1 MPCAVIRIIN
11 RQESKSIHW
20 RFKMVLSDSAEV
32 METVAKQRFLRKS
45 PFLEFCDAEGLPVIT
60 GYGVEDLRTVPL
72 GHWERLGGPAA
83 YCHLAGS
90 QGFVGSLIGEIP
102 PGKNL
107 KPTRH
112 LYEELILI
120 LEGRGATQFW
130 CEKTHQTILLEWQA
144 GSLFSPPLNV
154 KHQHF
159 NGSATEP
166 VRFVAPNNAP
176 IIFNAFASTDFIF
189 NTPYEFTERFSGQ
202 NNYFS
207 SEIKEGEFEDT
218 SINFISDVYALP
230 LTKYP
235 RRGVDYSRIGITGS
249 GNKAMI
255 GHIMAIGSG
264 TYRKPHYHGSG
275 AQVIVLGGKGY
286 TLMWPKDDPRKES
299 FIKVDWHKGSLV
311 VPPERWYHSHF
322 TTSAEPGLHL
332 ALRRGQRGVG
342 TNYLATVPER
352 EGGTVM
358 DYEDE
363 PREVRA
369 IYEAELAKTGVSCRM
384 PPAVYRS

>member
-1 MPCAVIRIIN
+1 
-11 RQESKSIHW
+11 
-20 RFKMVLSDSAEV
+20 MVLSDSAEV

-130 CEKTHQTILLEWQA
+130 CEKTNQTILLEWQA

-176 IIFNAFASTDFIF
+176 IIFNAFASPEFIF
-189 NTPYEFTERFSGQ
+189 NTPYEFTDRFSGQ

-235 RRGVDYSRIGITGS
+235 RRGYFV
-249 GNKAMI
+249 N
-255 GHIMAIGSG
+255 G
-264 TYRKPHYHGSG
+264 T
-275 AQVIVLGGKGY
+275 A
-286 TLMWPKDDPRKES
+286 
-299 FIKVDWHKGSLV
+299 
-311 VPPERWYHSHF
+311 
-322 TTSAEPGLHL
+322 
-332 ALRRGQRGVG
+332 
-342 TNYLATVPER
+342 
-352 EGGTVM
+352 
-358 DYEDE
+358 
-363 PREVRA
+363 
-369 IYEAELAKTGVSCRM
+369 
-384 PPAVYRS
+384 

>member
-1 MPCAVIRIIN
+1 M
-11 RQESKSIHW
+11 SKS
-20 RFKMVLSDSAEV
+20 
-32 METVAKQRFLRKS
+32 
-45 PFLEFCDAEGLPVIT
+45 
-60 GYGVEDLRTVPL
+60 
-72 GHWERLGGPAA
+72 
-83 YCHLAGS
+83 
-90 QGFVGSLIGEIP
+90 
-102 PGKNL
+102 
-107 KPTRH
+107 
-112 LYEELILI
+112 
-120 LEGRGATQFW
+120 QF
-130 CEKTHQTILLEWQA
+130 
-144 GSLFSPPLNV
+144 
-154 KHQHF
+154 
-159 NGSATEP
+159 
-166 VRFVAPNNAP
+166 
-176 IIFNAFASTDFIF
+176 FNAFASPEFIF
-189 NTPYEFTERFSGQ
+189 NTPYEFTDRFSGQ

-218 SINFISDVYALP
+218 SINFISDIYAVP

-235 RRGVDYSRIGITGS
+235 RRGVDYSRLGITGS
-249 GNKAMI
+249 GNKAMV

-286 TLMWPKDDPRKES
+286 TLMWSKDDPRKES
-299 FIKVDWHKGSLV
+299 FVKVDWRKGSLL

-342 TNYLATVPER
+342 KNYLATVPER

-369 IYEAELAKTGVSCRM
+369 IYEAELAKTGVPSRM
-384 PPAVYRS
+384 PPVTYRK

>member
-1 MPCAVIRIIN
+1 
-11 RQESKSIHW
+11 
-20 RFKMVLSDSAEV
+20 MVLSDSAEV
-32 METVAKQRFLRKS
+32 METVAKERFLRKS

-72 GHWERLGGPAA
+72 SHWERLGGPAA
-83 YCHLAGS
+83 YCHLEGS
-90 QGFVGSLIGEIP
+90 QGFVGSMVAEIP

-107 KPTRH
+107 KPMRH

-166 VRFVAPNNAP
+166 VRFVAPSNAP
-176 IIFNAFASTDFIF
+176 IIFNAFASPEFIF
-189 NTPYEFTERFSGQ
+189 NTPYEFTDRFSGQ

-218 SINFISDVYALP
+218 SINFISDIYAVP

-235 RRGVDYSRIGITGS
+235 RRGVDYSRLGITGS
-249 GNKAMI
+249 GNKAMV

-275 AQVIVLGGKGY
+275 AQVVVLDGKGY
-286 TLMWPKDDPRKES
+286 TLMWPKYDTNEGPKDGK
-299 FIKVDWHKGSLV
+299 FVKVDWHKGSLL
-311 VPPERWYHSHF
+311 VPPEGWYHSHF

-342 TNYLATVPER
+342 KRYLPTVPES

-369 IYEAELAKTGVSCRM
+369 IYEAELAKTGVPCRM
-384 PPAVYRS
+384 PAVTYRK

>member
-1 MPCAVIRIIN
+1 
-11 RQESKSIHW
+11 
-20 RFKMVLSDSAEV
+20 MVLRDSAEV
-32 METVAKQRFLRKS
+32 METVAKKRFLRKS

-72 GHWERLGGPAA
+72 SHWERLGGLAA
-83 YCHLAGS
+83 YCHLEGS
-90 QGFVGSLIGEIP
+90 QGFVGSMVAEIP

-107 KPTRH
+107 KPMRH
-112 LYEELILI
+112 LYEELVLI

-130 CEKTHQTILLEWQA
+130 CEKTNQTILLEWQA
-144 GSLFSPPLNV
+144 GSLFSRRSTSNTISTARQLSRCASL
-154 KHQHF
+154 HR
-159 NGSATEP
+159 AT
-166 VRFVAPNNAP
+166 RRLFLML
-176 IIFNAFASTDFIF
+176 FASADFIF
-189 NTPYEFTERFSGQ
+189 NTPYEFTDRFSGQ
-202 NNYFS
+202 SNYFS

-218 SINFISDVYALP
+218 SINFISDIYAVP

-235 RRGVDYSRIGITGS
+235 RRGVDYSRLGITGS
-249 GNKAMI
+249 GNKAMV

-264 TYRKPHYHGSG
+264 TYRKPHFHGAG

-299 FIKVDWHKGSLV
+299 FVKVDWRKGSLL
-311 VPPERWYHSHF
+311 VPPERWYLPLYDQRGARAAS
-322 TTSAEPGLHL
+322 GL
-332 ALRRGQRGVG
+332 ARGQRGVG
-342 TNYLATVPER
+342 QNYLPTVPER

-369 IYEAELAKTGVSCRM
+369 IYEAELAKSGVPCRM
-384 PPAVYRS
+384 PPVTYRN

>member
-1 MPCAVIRIIN
+1 MA
-11 RQESKSIHW
+11 
-20 RFKMVLSDSAEV
+20 LSDSAEV
-32 METVAKQRFLRKS
+32 METVAKERFLRKS
-45 PFLEFCDAEGLPVIT
+45 PFLEFCDAEGLPVIM

-72 GHWERLGGPAA
+72 SHWKRLGGPAA
-83 YCHLAGS
+83 YCHLEGS
-90 QGFVGSLIGEIP
+90 QGFVGSMVAEIP
-102 PGKNL
+102 PGENL
-107 KPTRH
+107 QPVRH

-130 CEKTHQTILLEWQA
+130 CEKTNQTILLEWQA

-166 VRFVAPNNAP
+166 VRFVAPSNAP
-176 IIFNAFASTDFIF
+176 IIFNAFASPEFIF
-189 NTPYEFTERFSGQ
+189 NTPYEFTDRFSGQ

-207 SEIKEGEFEDT
+207 SEVKEGEFEDT
-218 SINFISDVYALP
+218 SINFISDIYAVP

-235 RRGVDYSRIGITGS
+235 RRGVDYSRLGITGS
-249 GNKAMI
+249 GNKAMV

-275 AQVIVLGGKGY
+275 AQVVVLDGKGY
-286 TLMWPKDDPRKES
+286 TLMWPKYETNEGPKPKDGR
-299 FIKVDWHKGSLV
+299 FVRVDWHKGSLL
-311 VPPERWYHSHF
+311 VPPEGWYHSHF

-342 TNYLATVPER
+342 QRYLPTVPESQ
-352 EGGTVM
+352 GGTVM

-369 IYEAELAKTGVSCRM
+369 IYEAELAKTGVPCRM
-384 PPAVYRS
+384 PPVTYRQ

>member
-1 MPCAVIRIIN
+1 MA
-11 RQESKSIHW
+11 
-20 RFKMVLSDSAEV
+20 LSDSAEI
-32 METVAKQRFLRKS
+32 METVAKERFLRKS

-60 GYGVEDLRTVPL
+60 GYGVEDLRKVPL
-72 GHWERLGGPAA
+72 SHWERLGGPAA
-83 YCHLAGS
+83 YCHLEGS
-90 QGFVGSLIGEIP
+90 QGFVGSMVAEIP

-107 KPTRH
+107 QPMRH

-166 VRFVAPNNAP
+166 VRFVAPSNAP
-176 IIFNAFASTDFIF
+176 IIFNAFASPEFIF
-189 NTPYEFTERFSGQ
+189 NTPYEFTDRFSGQ

-218 SINFISDVYALP
+218 SINFISDIYAVP

-235 RRGVDYSRIGITGS
+235 RRGVDYSRLGITGS
-249 GNKAMI
+249 GNKAMV

-275 AQVIVLGGKGY
+275 AQVVVLDGKGY
-286 TLMWPKDDPRKES
+286 TLMWPKYETNEGPKLKTVSSLKWTGTKAVCWCRPRVGITPILRPARNLGCIWPCGAASAASANVSTHRPES
-299 FIKVDWHKGSLV
+299 
-311 VPPERWYHSHF
+311 
-322 TTSAEPGLHL
+322 
-332 ALRRGQRGVG
+332 Q
-342 TNYLATVPER
+342 
-352 EGGTVM
+352 GGTVM

-369 IYEAELAKTGVSCRM
+369 IYEAELAKTGVPCRM
-384 PPAVYRS
+384 PPVMYRN

>member
-1 MPCAVIRIIN
+1 
-11 RQESKSIHW
+11 
-20 RFKMVLSDSAEV
+20 MVLSDSAEV
-32 METVAKQRFLRKS
+32 METVAKERFLRKS

-60 GYGVEDLRTVPL
+60 GYGVEDLRAVPL
-72 GHWERLGGPAA
+72 GYWERLGGPAA
-83 YCHLAGS
+83 YCHLEGA
-90 QGFVGSLIGEIP
+90 QGFVGSLVAEIP

-107 KPTRH
+107 KPMRH

-130 CEKTHQTILLEWQA
+130 SDKTNQMIVLEWQP
-144 GSLFSPPLNV
+144 GSIFSPPLNV

-159 NGSATEP
+159 NGSSTEP
-166 VRFVAPNNAP
+166 VRFVAANNAP
-176 IIFNAFASTDFIF
+176 IIFNSFAAPAFIF
-189 NTPYEFTERFSGQ
+189 NTPYEFTDRFGGQ
-202 NNYFS
+202 TNYFS
-207 SEIKEGEFEDT
+207 SEYKEGEFEDT
-218 SINFISDVYALP
+218 SINFIPDVYAVP

-235 RRGVDYSRIGITGS
+235 RRGADYSRLGITGS
-249 GNKAMI
+249 GNKSMI
-255 GHIMAIGSG
+255 GHVMQIGSG

-286 TLMWPKDDPRKES
+286 TLMWPKDDPRMES
-299 FIKVDWHKGSLV
+299 FVKVDWRKGSLL

-342 TNYLATVPER
+342 KNYLATVPER

-384 PPAVYRS
+384 PPVVYRDRS